1 MDTEIPYHLGIIIDG
16 NRRWARER
24 NLPTLE
30 GHRRGFDKVKKI
42 GDYAWEKGVKI
53 ITVYCFSTENWNRS
67 KIEIKYLMKLLSQAL
82 KRKNIETYHKKGIKI
97 QIIGQKERLSKDLQK
112 QIKEA
117 EGFTKNNRKGV
128 LNLAISYGGKQ
139 EIIEAIKNII
149 KNKTSADRITEDLI
163 SQNLWTADLPNP
175 DLIIRSG
182 GEQRLSNFLTWQSAY
197 SELYFIKKYWPAF
210 TEDDLDKAF
219 DNYSFRQ
226 RRYGK

>member
-82 KRKNIETYHKKGIKI
+82 KQKNIETYHKKGIKI
-97 QIIGQKERLSKDLQK
+97 QIIGQKKRLSKDLQK